1 MRKVYAVR
9 RDAMAQAVQRH
20 LPHVVTAQLPPGGL
34 QMPCRLHAGRAELE
48 TIRLAA
54 QAGIVLPGLSR
65 LYATPPE
72 QGGWLLG
79 FAALTPH
86 EIDSGI
92 ARLAR
97 ALG

>member
-1 MRKVYAVR
+1 MRILFLNAH
-9 RDAMAQAVQRH
+9 RD
-20 LPHVVTAQLPPGGL
+20 
-34 QMPCRLHAGRAELE
+34 ELD

-65 LYATPPE
+65 LYASPPAS
-72 QGGWLLG
+72 GGWLLG

-86 EIDSGI
+86 DIDSGI

>member
-1 MRKVYAVR
+1 
-9 RDAMAQAVQRH
+9 VQRH
-20 LPHVVTAQLPPGGL
+20 LAHVVTAQLPPGGL
-34 QMPCRLHAGRAELE
+34 QMPCRLREGRDELE

-65 LYATPPE
+65 LYATPPQ

-86 EIDSGI
+86 DIDSGI

-97 ALG
+97 ALD